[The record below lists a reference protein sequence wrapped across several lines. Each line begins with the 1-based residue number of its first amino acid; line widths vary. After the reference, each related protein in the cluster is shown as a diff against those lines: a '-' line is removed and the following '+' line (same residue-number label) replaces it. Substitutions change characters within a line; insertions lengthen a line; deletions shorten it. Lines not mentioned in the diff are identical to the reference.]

1 MMIFPCKNLVKK
13 IVRKREEVWDEVLLV
28 TRWPKIL
35 KSLYDFRATNKQRMF
50 FSIPEIAIL
59 TTPEIFC

>member
-1 MMIFPCKNLVKK
+1 MMIFPCKNIVKK
-13 IVRKREEVWDEVLLV
+13 IVRKRETDKILLV
-28 TRWPKIL
+28 TRWPKVL
-35 KSLYDFRATNKQRMF
+35 KNLYDFPATNKQRMF